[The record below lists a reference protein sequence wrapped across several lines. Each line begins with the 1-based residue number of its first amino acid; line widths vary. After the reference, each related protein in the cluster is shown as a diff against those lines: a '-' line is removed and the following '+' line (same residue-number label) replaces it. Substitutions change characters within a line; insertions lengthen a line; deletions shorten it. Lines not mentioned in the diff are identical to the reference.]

1 VIDDIFDLHTGNITF
16 KNPIALATM
25 AGITNSAFANEH
37 ANRAGLVVIGSFN
50 LDEKTNDAAS
60 KLMARGRDEFISD
73 NPFGFLKSEI
83 ENMGDGNVV
92 AGNVVAVNVR
102 GTTIEPLLE
111 AAMIA
116 RDAGAILELDAHCR
130 QEEMVSIGVGEALMR
145 DIPRLVDWIGK
156 IKETGVVVSVKIRTN
171 VVDDIVLTRAIESAG
186 ADILHVDAMKEG
198 TGADLRMI
206 RNIRDSTKMFLI
218 GNNSITCFK
227 DAKDMFARGAD
238 MISVARGV
246 LNDPNIIS
254 ELVDDITAL
263 QQATGW
269 YNAPKHICGGEG
281 DLRALAFCCLPVKPC
296 AVHNKIAKL
305 GLSAQE
311 FANMKMEFAR
321 GTMLEPGDNTCF
333 GSLVWCCK
341 LSKPCFLRDGVM
353 NMIGLSGA
361 EYMRLKK
368 NLATYILENAKIP
381 VNES

>member
-1 VIDDIFDLHTGNITF
+1 MTDDLFDLHTGYVNF

-25 AGITNSAFANEH
+25 AGITDCSFANKY
-37 ANRAGLVVIGSFN
+37 AIRAGLVVIGSFN
-50 LDEKTNDAAS
+50 LDDKTNDAAL
-60 KLMARGRDEFISD
+60 KLIARGRNEFVSD
-73 NPFGFLKSEI
+73 NPFEFLKNEI
-83 ENMGDGNVV
+83 ECMGNN
-92 AGNVVAVNVR
+92 NVVAVNVR
-102 GTTIEPLLE
+102 NTVIEPLLE
-111 AAMIA
+111 SARII
-116 RDAGAILELDAHCR
+116 RDAGGILELDAHCR
-130 QEEMVSIGVGEALMR
+130 QEEMVSIGVGEALMH

-156 IKETGVVVSVKIRTN
+156 IKETGVVVSVKIRAN
-171 VVDDIVLTRAIESAG
+171 IVDDIALTKAIDSAG

-198 TGADLRMI
+198 AGADLRVI

-218 GNNSITCFK
+218 GNNSINCFK

-238 MISVARGV
+238 MVSVARGV

-254 ELVDDITAL
+254 ELVDDISAL

-269 YNAPKHICGGEG
+269 YNAPKHLCGGEG

-296 AVHNKIAKL
+296 AIHNKIAKL

-311 FANMKMEFAR
+311 FANMKMAFAR
-321 GTMLEPGDNTCF
+321 GTMLEPGENTCF

-353 NMIGLSGA
+353 DMIGLSGA

-368 NLATYILENAKIP
+368 NLATYILENAKVP
-381 VNES
+381 VNEP

>member
-1 VIDDIFDLHTGNITF
+1 MIDNLFDLHAGYVDF

-25 AGITNSAFANEH
+25 AGITDSSFANKY
-37 ANRAGLVVIGSFN
+37 ANRAGLAVIGSFN
-50 LDEKTNDAAS
+50 LDDKTNDAAS
-60 KLMARGRDEFISD
+60 KIVARGRDEFISD
-73 NPFGFLKSEI
+73 DPHGFLKNEI
-83 ENMGDGNVV
+83 ESMGDS
-92 AGNVVAVNVR
+92 NVVAVNVR
-102 GTTIEPLLE
+102 STTIEPLLE
-111 AAMIA
+111 AARIVK
-116 RDAGAILELDAHCR
+116 DVGAILELDAHCR
-130 QEEMVSIGVGEALMR
+130 QEEMVSIGVGEALMH
-145 DIPRLVDWIGK
+145 DIPRLVDWINK
-156 IKETGVVVSVKIRTN
+156 IKETGVVISVKIRAN
-171 VVDDIVLTRAIESAG
+171 IVDDIALTKAIESAG

-198 TGADLRMI
+198 AGADLRVI

-246 LNDPNIIS
+246 LNDPNIIH
-254 ELVDDITAL
+254 ELVDDIAAL

-269 YNAPKHICGGEG
+269 YNAPKHLCGGEG

-321 GTMLEPGDNTCF
+321 GTMLEPGNNTCF

-353 NMIGLSGA
+353 DMIGLSGA

-368 NLATYILENAKIP
+368 NLATYILENAKVQ
-381 VNES
+381 VNET

>member
-1 VIDDIFDLHTGNITF
+1 MTDDLFDLHTGYVNF

-25 AGITNSAFANEH
+25 AGITDSSFANKY
-37 ANRAGLVVIGSFN
+37 AIRAGLVVIGSFN
-50 LDEKTNDAAS
+50 LDDKTNDAAL
-60 KLMARGRDEFISD
+60 KLIARGRNEFVSD
-73 NPFGFLKSEI
+73 NPFEFLKNEI
-83 ENMGDGNVV
+83 KCMGNN
-92 AGNVVAVNVR
+92 NVVAVNVR
-102 GTTIEPLLE
+102 STVIEPLLE
-111 AAMIA
+111 SARIV
-116 RDAGAILELDAHCR
+116 RDAGGILELDAHCR
-130 QEEMVSIGVGEALMR
+130 QEEMVSIGVGEALMH
-145 DIPRLVDWIGK
+145 DIPRLVDWIRK
-156 IKETGVVVSVKIRTN
+156 IKEIGVVVSVKIRAN
-171 VVDDIVLTRAIESAG
+171 VVDDIALTKAIDSAG

-198 TGADLRMI
+198 AGADLRVI

-218 GNNSITCFK
+218 GNNSINCFK

-238 MISVARGV
+238 MVSVARGV

-254 ELVDDITAL
+254 ELVDDISAL

-269 YNAPKHICGGEG
+269 YNAPKHLCGGEG

-353 NMIGLSGA
+353 DMIGLSGA

-368 NLATYILENAKIP
+368 NLATYILENAKVP

>member
-1 VIDDIFDLHTGNITF
+1 MIDDLFDIHTGYVNF

-25 AGITNSAFANEH
+25 AGITDSSFANKY
-37 ANRAGLVVIGSFN
+37 AIRAGLVVIGSFN
-50 LDEKTNDAAS
+50 LDEKTNDAAL
-60 KLMARGRDEFISD
+60 KLIARGRNEFVSD
-73 NPFGFLKSEI
+73 NPFEFLKNEI
-83 ENMGDGNVV
+83 KCMGNN
-92 AGNVVAVNVR
+92 NVVAVNVR
-102 GTTIEPLLE
+102 STVIEPLLE
-111 AAMIA
+111 SARIV
-116 RDAGAILELDAHCR
+116 RDAGGILELDAHCR
-130 QEEMVSIGVGEALMR
+130 QEEMVSIGVGEALMH

-156 IKETGVVVSVKIRTN
+156 IKETGVVVSVKIRAN
-171 VVDDIVLTRAIESAG
+171 VVDDIALTKAIDSAG

-198 TGADLRMI
+198 AGADLRMI

-218 GNNSITCFK
+218 GNNSINCFK

-246 LNDPNIIS
+246 LNDPNIIP
-254 ELVDDITAL
+254 ELVDDISAL

-269 YNAPKHICGGEG
+269 YNAPKHLCGGEG

-311 FANMKMEFAR
+311 FANMKMAFAR

-353 NMIGLSGA
+353 DMIGLSGA

-368 NLATYILENAKIP
+368 NLATYILDNAKVP

>member
-1 VIDDIFDLHTGNITF
+1 MIDDLFDLHTGYVNF

-25 AGITNSAFANEH
+25 AGITDSSFANKY
-37 ANRAGLVVIGSFN
+37 AIRAGLVVIGSFN
-50 LDEKTNDAAS
+50 LDDKTNDAAL
-60 KLMARGRDEFISD
+60 KLIARSRNEFVSE
-73 NPFGFLKSEI
+73 NPFEFLKNEI
-83 ENMGDGNVV
+83 KCMGNN
-92 AGNVVAVNVR
+92 NVVAVNVR
-102 GTTIEPLLE
+102 STIIEPLLE
-111 AAMIA
+111 SARIV
-116 RDAGAILELDAHCR
+116 RDAGGILELDAHCR
-130 QEEMVSIGVGEALMR
+130 QEEMVSIGVGEALMH

-156 IKETGVVVSVKIRTN
+156 IKETGVVVSVKIRAN
-171 VVDDIVLTRAIESAG
+171 VVDDIALTKAIDSAG

-198 TGADLRMI
+198 AGADLRMI

-218 GNNSITCFK
+218 GNNSINSFK

-246 LNDPNIIS
+246 LNDPNIIP
-254 ELVDDITAL
+254 ELVDDISAL

-269 YNAPKHICGGEG
+269 YNAPKHLCGGEG

-296 AVHNKIAKL
+296 AVHKKIAKL

-311 FANMKMEFAR
+311 FANMKMAFAK

-353 NMIGLSGA
+353 DMIGLSGA

-368 NLATYILENAKIP
+368 NLATYILENAKVP